1 MGEAISARPD
11 EAADNHKSIAK
22 AADMER
28 IIMKKSASR
37 TILLVTAATLCAASP
52 AYAQDAG
59 EGSNG
64 SAAAEVDEI
73 IVTAQRS
80 SQNLQDVPI
89 AVTVVGAEDLASRR
103 LNDLSQLSLA
113 APSLS
118 TGADNS
124 FSIRGVGS
132 LVFAP
137 NIDSS
142 VGVSVDEVSLGV
154 PLFMSNGILDDVAR
168 VEVLQGP
175 QGLLFGRNASA
186 GLLNIV
192 SNRPKLSG
200 VEGKLSLEA
209 NHRDT
214 VPGDGSGIILKAMAN
229 VPIAETLGLR
239 INALHSSQSPI
250 ADKVAG
256 SPGRFDANQVR
267 TAVKA
272 KLLFEPSADA
282 SFYLI
287 GDHSRE
293 RGVGGVFDRTF
304 RSVAETGSLI
314 RPALEARDGVTA
326 GTGNLE
332 YGSDGDGYR
341 SVDTSGISLNS
352 TFNLSD
358 MLTLNNI
365 AAWRTFDL
373 SLAIDGDGTSADLLN
388 INLND
393 SSYDQFSNELRL
405 AIAPGGLIDGQVGL
419 YGFYSKLNTATV
431 LQGSAGSGIPNAI
444 GRDATYRQTLRS
456 LAAFGQFQLHLTDS
470 LQLIAGG
477 RVTNDYITI
486 NTRQNDRPYGT
497 TLGPRTPPARQT
509 FKTTDFSW
517 KLGAQ
522 YELNPDVTSYVT
534 YSRGYKGP
542 SFNPTFSVPG
552 QDLKILPETVTD
564 IELGVKAVLFD
575 RRLRLNLS
583 AFREDFRNFQVQA
596 LNIGT
601 GITAVGNAG
610 KVRAQGIEATA
621 VIRPVTG
628 LTLNAGATLL
638 DSKFRSYVGAACY
651 LGQPNCGANGT
662 FDAAGLRTPAS
673 ARFTST
679 VQAIYEFPE
688 TGGAVPFIE
697 GSYNRRSSV
706 NFAANNSPFTRL
718 GGTNVFGA
726 SIGVRFDSGFEL
738 SLFCKNCTNE
748 LVPTAIAYDN
758 VDQVLRG
765 ATSIQQQWGYNSVR
779 TLGVSASASF

>member
-1 MGEAISARPD
+1 MT
-11 EAADNHKSIAK
+11 
-22 AADMER
+22 
-28 IIMKKSASR
+28 KSASR
-37 TILLVTAATLCAASP
+37 TMLLATAATLVAAVP
-52 AYAQDAG
+52 AQGHAQDAG
-59 EGSNG
+59 EGNTSN
-64 SAAAEVDEI
+64 AQEQVDEI

-80 SQNLQDVPI
+80 DQNLQDVPI

-192 SNRPKLSG
+192 SNRPRLNQVEARLS
-200 VEGKLSLEA
+200 VEA

-214 VPGDGSGIILKAMAN
+214 VPGDGSGIIVRGMAN
-229 VPIAETLGLR
+229 VPIADTLAFR
-239 INALHSSQSPI
+239 INALHSDQSPI
-250 ADKVAG
+250 ATRVAG
-256 SPGRFDANQVR
+256 APDRFDANQR
-267 TAVKA
+267 RSAVKA

-282 SFYLI
+282 SFYLV

-304 RSVAETGSLI
+304 RSVAQTGSLI
-314 RPALEARDGVTA
+314 RPALEAGDRVTA
-326 GTGNLE
+326 GPGNLE

-341 SVDTSGISLNS
+341 SVDTSGVSLNS
-352 TFNLSD
+352 TFNLTD
-358 MLTLNNI
+358 TLTLNNI
-365 AAWRTFDL
+365 TAWRAFDL
-373 SLAIDGDGTSADLLN
+373 SLAIDGDGTSASLLN
-388 INLND
+388 INRND
-393 SSYDQFSNELRL
+393 SSYDQYSNELRL
-405 AIAPGGLIDGQVGL
+405 AIVPGSLIDGQLGL
-419 YGFYSKLNTATV
+419 YGFYSKLDTATV
-431 LQGSAGSGIPNAI
+431 LQGSAGSATPNAL
-444 GRDATYRQTLRS
+444 GRDATYSQTLRS
-456 LAAFGQFQLHLTDS
+456 LAVFGQFQLHLSDS

-509 FKTTDFSW
+509 YRTTDFSW
-517 KLGAQ
+517 KFGAQ
-522 YELNPDVTSYVT
+522 YEITPDVTSYLT

-542 SFNPTFSVPG
+542 SFNPNFSVPG
-552 QDLKILPETVTD
+552 QDLTILPETVTD
-564 IELGVKAVLFD
+564 IEFGIKAMLFD

-596 LNIGT
+596 LYVGT
-601 GITAVGNAG
+601 GISAVGNAG

-621 VIRPVTG
+621 VLKPVTG
-628 LTLNAGATLL
+628 LTLNASATLL

-679 VQAIYEFPE
+679 VQAIYDFPE

-706 NFAANNSPFTRL
+706 NFLANNSPFTRL
-718 GGTNVFGA
+718 GPTNVFGA
-726 SIGVRFDSGFEL
+726 SIGVRLSSGFEL
-738 SLFCKNCTNE
+738 SVFCKNCTDE
-748 LVPTAIAYDN
+748 RVPTALAYDN

-765 ATSIQQQWGYNSVR
+765 VTSIQQQWGYNSVR